1 MYRQIAVKVTVHVPS
16 NSHIQN
22 KNLRSFHKDEHEDV
36 LKVNIET
43 NMRRGSKRPATAD
56 LCRIFAYDKKNV
68 GIINKEVTN

>member
-1 MYRQIAVKVTVHVPS
+1 MYRQIAVKVTVHLPS

-22 KNLRSFHKDEHEDV
+22 KDEHEDV